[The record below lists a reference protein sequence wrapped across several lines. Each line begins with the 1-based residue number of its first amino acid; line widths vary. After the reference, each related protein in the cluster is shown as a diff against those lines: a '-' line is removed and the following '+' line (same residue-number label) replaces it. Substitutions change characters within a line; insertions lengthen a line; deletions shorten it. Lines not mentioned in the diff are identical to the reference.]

1 MRNGCYSDGSLAAWA
16 GLHMMKITQLSVRR
30 GERQII
36 EALDV
41 PPLQAGSLTAL
52 VGPNGAGKSTLIHA
66 LAGLLKYSGEVT
78 LNGTLL
84 NGLNPL
90 ARSHKVGLLPQTLPQ
105 CVGLSAFELLLG
117 SLQIAGT
124 GRQESLARIE
134 KVLARLQLSAL
145 AFRQLDTLSG
155 GQRQMIALAQV
166 LVREPELMLLD
177 EPTSALDLRWQLA
190 VLSAIS
196 EEVRTKQ
203 KIAVLALHDLN
214 LALRI
219 CDRILVLHQGRIVA
233 DGAPIAVLNSQLL
246 ASVYGIAGRIEHS
259 SQGRPYLFVDHLIS
273 AEYA

>member
-1 MRNGCYSDGSLAAWA
+1 MSLQ
-16 GLHMMKITQLSVRR
+16 ISQLAVRR

-36 EALDV
+36 SALDI
-41 PPLQAGSLTAL
+41 PPLLPGTLTAL

-66 LAGLLKYSGEVT
+66 LAGLLKASGELV

-84 NGLNPL
+84 NGLSPL
-90 ARSHKVGLLPQTLPQ
+90 ARSQKVGLLPQTLPQ

-117 SLQIAGT
+117 SLQIAGI
-124 GRQESLARIE
+124 GHQLSVQRIE
-134 KVLARLQLSAL
+134 QVLSRLQLTEL

-166 LVREPELMLLD
+166 LIREPELMLLD

-190 VLSAIS
+190 VLSAIA
-196 EEVRTKQ
+196 EEARTKQ

-233 DGAPIAVLNSQLL
+233 DGIPQEVLSSELL
-246 ASVYGIAGRIEHS
+246 ARVYGIEGRIEQAS
-259 SQGRPYLFVDHLIS
+259 CGRPYLFVDQLIQMEHT
-273 AEYA
+273 A